1 MSDRDVSDREFDPSS
16 FDDVLELVSEWTT
29 HSSMTA
35 SEIVDRL
42 RARGVLVRA
51 TSSGRHII
59 VESPRANAGDPPDA
73 RRFVVPSARVP
84 IGDWVEHRIDR
95 PTEPARVLQPPGQ
108 ALHRIAN
115 IFGKH
120 TRERILD
127 PIIADMQVEYCD
139 ALAEERPS
147 KMKLCLVQARAWV
160 AFGEAIVLRTVVG
173 RLIKGLS
180 RLV

>member
-1 MSDRDVSDREFDPSS
+1 MSDRDVSDRDFDPSS

-59 VESPRANAGDPPDA
+59 VESPRAHAGDPPDA
-73 RRFVVPSARVP
+73 RRFVVPSGRVP
-84 IGDWVEHRIDR
+84 IGDWVEHRIER
-95 PTEPARVLQPPGQ
+95 PTEHARVLRPPGQ
-108 ALHRIAN
+108 ALHRVASL
-115 IFGKH
+115 FGKR

-127 PIIADMQVEYCD
+127 PIIADMQLEYCD
-139 ALAEERPS
+139 ALAEARPS
-147 KMKLCLVQARAWV
+147 KVKL
-160 AFGEAIVLRTVVG
+160 
-173 RLIKGLS
+173 
-180 RLV
+180 